1 MKNIISILLT
11 LICGLFLIGCGPKTL
26 SENYNE
32 DVLREVSQV
41 IIDQLNNE
49 EYNEIV
55 DNAGETI
62 KNDESAEVI
71 ENAYDSIKKS
81 AGGFDSIDK
90 MSFQEKNGYAVVV
103 SIAKFEKR
111 DVQFIFS
118 FDKEIKLV
126 EIFMK

>member
-1 MKNIISILLT
+1 MKNLISILLT
-11 LICGLFLIGCGPKTL
+11 LICGLFLIGCGPKAL

-32 DVLREVSQV
+32 DVLREASKV

-49 EYNEIV
+49 EYNEMV

-62 KNDESAEVI
+62 KNDESTEVI
-71 ENAYDSIKKS
+71 KNAYDSIKKS
-81 AGGFDSIDK
+81 AGEFESIDK
-90 MSFQEKNGYAVVV
+90 ISFQEKNGYAVVV

-111 DVQFIFS
+111 NVQFIFS

>member
-1 MKNIISILLT
+1 MKNITSILLT
-11 LICGLFLIGCGPKTL
+11 LICGLFLIGCGPKIL

-32 DVLREVSQV
+32 DVLREASKV

-81 AGGFDSIDK
+81 AGEFDSIDK
-90 MSFQEKNGYAVVV
+90 ISFQEKNGYAVVV

>member
-1 MKNIISILLT
+1 MKNFISILLT

-26 SENYNE
+26 SANYNE
-32 DVLREVSQV
+32 DVLREASEI

-71 ENAYDSIKKS
+71 KKAYDSIKES
-81 AGGFDSIDK
+81 AGEFEAIDK

-103 SIAKFEKR
+103 SIANFEKR
-111 DVQFIFS
+111 NVQFIFS
-118 FDKEIKLV
+118 FDKEVKLV